1 MSILFMPLLSKSP
14 YILAVLIIPVREQE
28 QYKNPE
34 TKPRK
39 QWLRSKH
46 EGKENGEQEPKC
58 KHIGKW
64 GIGSR
69 ILKYWI

>member
-1 MSILFMPLLSKSP
+1 MSILFMSLLSNSP

-39 QWLRSKH
+39 QWLRSKD
-46 EGKENGEQEPKC
+46 EGKENGQQEPEC
-58 KHIGKW
+58 ENTGKW
-64 GIGSR
+64 GTGIR
-69 ILKYWI
+69 ILKY